1 MTRIEKC
8 KKINYLGFNFL
19 ITKVDKLRNVLLME
33 SKRCLNKD
41 YYECCHGQIL
51 YRLSSN
57 YSLPA
62 LNSEQKK
69 YSTEIIKA

>member
-1 MTRIEKC
+1 MYYLWKVRGVSI
-8 KKINYLGFNFL
+8 KI
-19 ITKVDKLRNVLLME
+19 ITNAVM
-33 SKRCLNKD
+33 
-41 YYECCHGQIL
+41 GQIL